1 MTAVAASLTGLF
13 VALVFRGWRG
23 RAPRPVVE
31 VSRPEPAGLRTWLAQ
46 SGLAMSPARFVGLVG
61 ACAVATF
68 VLLYAVTGIAAISFP
83 PAVGAA
89 FLPFLFHDRRRRR
102 RHRETVAAWP
112 DGIRDIVA
120 SLQSGM
126 SLPRSLERLA
136 ESGPTALRE
145 AFAGYQ
151 AMARAVGPTPA
162 LDAVRERLA
171 DPISDRVIEVLRL
184 AGERGGAT
192 VPGILADLA
201 EATTSDLWAAEQLRS
216 EVLEQKINARA
227 VFVLPWLVLVFL
239 CATPGDFRD
248 FYSSGGGVLVIAAGG
263 VVSGLGVF
271 LAERL
276 GRDEIEERVLGGWG

>member
-1 MTAVAASLTGLF
+1 
-13 VALVFRGWRG
+13 
-23 RAPRPVVE
+23 
-31 VSRPEPAGLRTWLAQ
+31 
-46 SGLAMSPARFVGLVG
+46 MSPTRFIGLVG
-61 ACAVATF
+61 SCAVPAF
-68 VLLYAVTGIAAISFP
+68 LLLFAVTGIAAISLP
-83 PAVGAA
+83 PAIGAA
-89 FLPFLFHDRRRRR
+89 FIPFLFHDRRRRR

-126 SLPRSLERLA
+126 SLPRSVERLA

-145 AFAGYQ
+145 AFEGYP
-151 AMARAVGPTPA
+151 AMARAVGTAPA

-184 AGERGGAT
+184 AYERGGSA
-192 VPGILADLA
+192 VPGVLTELAD
-201 EATTSDLWAAEQLRS
+201 ATTSDLWAAEQLRS

-248 FYSSGGGVLVIAAGG
+248 FYSSGGGAVVIGLGG
-263 VVSGLGVF
+263 LVSGLGVF
-271 LAERL
+271 IAERL
-276 GRDEIEERVLGGWG
+276 GRDAIEERVLGGWA